1 MDPTQPF
8 PDPEPV
14 IVRIG
19 DIEITSTMVRT
30 PAGQFALRGSQW
42 SVTDQ
47 WVAEQRIPQ
56 WAIVAA
62 IVGFCCLT
70 VFSLLFLL
78 AKEYVYRGA
87 VTVSVTNGPHQYVSR
102 IPVVSQEH
110 VQLVYSQVNYVRS
123 LALL

>member
-8 PDPEPV
+8 PDHEPV
-14 IVRIG
+14 VVRIG
-19 DIEITSTMVRT
+19 DIEVTSTMIRT

-110 VQLVYSQVNYVRS
+110 VQQVYSQVNYVRS